1 MTPDGRLILEQLQRV
16 ADERRRRA
24 GDPVLDAR
32 VHTVK
37 HYQHARFARTY
48 ADMLGLPRYE
58 RAARFFL
65 DELYGPHDF
74 TRRDDQFARVVP
86 ALVRLF
92 PQDIVATVVALAELH
107 ALSEA
112 LDTAMAVALGDQAIG
127 AASYAG
133 AWQQVGRPQDRE
145 RQIALMLTVGN
156 ELDRLTRN
164 PLLRHTLRL
173 MRGPARAAGLSALQ
187 QFLETG
193 FDTFRDMRGAASF
206 LQTIAD
212 RERALASALFA
223 ADPVALAT
231 SVPPALG
238 QLP

>member
-1 MTPDGRLILEQLQRV
+1 MTPDGRLILDQLQLV
-16 ADERRRRA
+16 AAERRRRA
-24 GDPVLDAR
+24 GDPALDAR
-32 VHTVK
+32 VRVVK

-48 ADMLGLPRYE
+48 ADMLGTPRYA
-58 RAARFFL
+58 RASRFFL

-74 TRRDDQFARVVP
+74 TQRDDQFARVVP

-107 ALSEA
+107 ALSET
-112 LDTAMAVALGDQAIG
+112 LDTAMALSLGADEIG
-127 AASYAG
+127 AATYTR

-145 RQIALMLTVGN
+145 RQIVLMLKVGT

-173 MRGPARAAGLSALQ
+173 MRGPARAAGLSDLQ
-187 QFLETG
+187 QFLENG

-206 LQTIAD
+206 LQTIAE
-212 RERALASALFA
+212 RERALASALFSVDA
-223 ADPVALAT
+223 VAVAT
-231 SVPPALG
+231 AVPASLG